1 MGRSTVGRVML
12 RLLDQIWPG
21 HPDTWKGVRERLTPV
36 IGNLLRLTVGG
47 VLGYLVTLLVTDGRV
62 DLTGALTALLV
73 IQASAAGSARMGLV
87 RVGAV
92 VIGIG
97 VALLVSLW
105 VGLSWWSLG
114 LVIFGSLILAKV
126 FRLGDQLLETP
137 ISAMVILAASGQQ
150 ILAENRVLTT
160 LVGVSVG
167 VALPILW
174 PPPIPVPSAAAAVRR
189 VAQSLAQTFREA
201 AEHFDENPVT
211 GEAVE
216 QRLRSART
224 ATTAIGRASE
234 QIDAVHD
241 IWQWNPRALGRA
253 DVVPLLRSG
262 LESLQTCASACRALF
277 MAMLQQAPDALDPQ
291 DAFDDELRSVFAVVL
306 RDTGE
311 CIDSFGRLVEAETRG
326 AEAELEEL
334 LRDNMEL
341 LMETRAVLT
350 ELMLVTTHEPRQWV
364 LHGSILRVL
373 DEILASLDADH
384 RARARAEWRSRQ
396 ASRPLPSRA
405 TSSELPVMYDR
416 TWLRA
421 IRSAGHRGD

>member
-1 MGRSTVGRVML
+1 M
-12 RLLDQIWPG
+12 
-21 HPDTWKGVRERLTPV
+21 
-36 IGNLLRLTVGG
+36 
-47 VLGYLVTLLVTDGRV
+47 
-62 DLTGALTALLV
+62 
-73 IQASAAGSARMGLV
+73 
-87 RVGAV
+87 
-92 VIGIG
+92 
-97 VALLVSLW
+97 
-105 VGLSWWSLG
+105 
-114 LVIFGSLILAKV
+114 
-126 FRLGDQLLETP
+126 
-137 ISAMVILAASGQQ
+137 
-150 ILAENRVLTT
+150 
-160 LVGVSVG
+160 
-167 VALPILW
+167 
-174 PPPIPVPSAAAAVRR
+174 
-189 VAQSLAQTFREA
+189 
-201 AEHFDENPVT
+201 
-211 GEAVE
+211 
-216 QRLRSART
+216 
-224 ATTAIGRASE
+224 
-234 QIDAVHD
+234 
-241 IWQWNPRALGRA
+241 
-253 DVVPLLRSG
+253 
-262 LESLQTCASACRALF
+262 
-277 MAMLQQAPDALDPQ
+277 
-291 DAFDDELRSVFAVVL
+291 VL